1 MQPGISTDAVPPL
14 QSGDRLTR
22 REFESRYETTPEK
35 FKAELVEGV
44 VYVAQPTSI
53 YHARPHGFLMRWL
66 GTYMAATPGLDLA
79 DTVTLRLDL
88 DNEVQPDAVLR
99 IDKSLGGQSA
109 VSEEGYLEG
118 PPELIV
124 EVAATSAAYDL
135 HDKLQAYRRNGVQE
149 YAVWQVY
156 EQKLDWF
163 KLKEGQYVSLAADTE
178 GVIHSRVFPGLC
190 LNVKL
195 LLEGDLAAVLARL
208 QDGLGSPAHASFVER
223 LRSRQ

>member
-1 MQPGISTDAVPPL
+1 MKLQSGCSPYAYCDKICLENYTMTVKPESEHEVTHPTMQPGISTDAVPPL

-118 PPELIV
+118 
-124 EVAATSAAYDL
+124 
-135 HDKLQAYRRNGVQE
+135 RR
-149 YAVWQVY
+149 
-156 EQKLDWF
+156 
-163 KLKEGQYVSLAADTE
+163 S
-178 GVIHSRVFPGLC
+178 
-190 LNVKL
+190 
-195 LLEGDLAAVLARL
+195 
-208 QDGLGSPAHASFVER
+208 
-223 LRSRQ
+223 

>member
-1 MQPGISTDAVPPL
+1 
-14 QSGDRLTR
+14 
-22 REFESRYETTPEK
+22 
-35 FKAELVEGV
+35 
-44 VYVAQPTSI
+44 
-53 YHARPHGFLMRWL
+53 
-66 GTYMAATPGLDLA
+66 
-79 DTVTLRLDL
+79 
-88 DNEVQPDAVLR
+88 
-99 IDKSLGGQSA
+99 
-109 VSEEGYLEG
+109 
-118 PPELIV
+118 V